1 MYSSS
6 TDLSTIT
13 ALEGSDPV
21 PTLEHRIQAHLE
33 IFEFVSS
40 FGHPK
45 NLYACRLRL
54 FQLFAMVITFIK

>member
-6 TDLSTIT
+6 IDLSTIT

-45 NLYACRLRL
+45 NLYA
-54 FQLFAMVITFIK
+54 